1 MADDTS
7 KGISNIQVQGE
18 KLLVIEDVL
27 GWEKVRKLA
36 SDHKVKALGML
47 SGFLF
52 KPKADEI
59 AIVYEEKRYQ
69 AFWHIVG
76 NSYFEYKRKVRYHV
90 PVETVVEDVTFMDKV
105 SVVNKNDRTFEIE
118 GIEHCKE
125 NYQQEVMVDAQTDQ
139 PGDFSKYLKSPKRVI
154 QTTDELTTDG
164 TNVVNLETKASFLVR
179 KVLNDLVKPI
189 KADQV
194 LDEKIAIEEL
204 SLYFYPVYTFE
215 YHWQPKDKKVLVEF
229 DGVTTEIRKGRK
241 LTDKLRDSFTTDEL
255 FEFAKEVAN
264 FVPGGGLAMMA
275 GRKAIQIATK
285 K

>member
-52 KPKADEI
+52 KPKAEEI
-59 AIVYEEKRYQ
+59 NIVYEEKRYQ

-229 DGVTTEIRKGRK
+229 DGVTTEVRKGRK

>member
-1 MADDTS
+1 
-7 KGISNIQVQGE
+7 
-18 KLLVIEDVL
+18 
-27 GWEKVRKLA
+27 
-36 SDHKVKALGML
+36 VKALGML